1 MLGYI
6 YIYTNIVNNKVYI
19 GQTTDI
25 INRKSSHRYKVSVN
39 KENNKFYN
47 AVRKYGWK
55 SFTFDILA
63 TIESEDL
70 KDLTI
75 FLDAMEVFYIWKYD
89 SFKHG
94 YNSTAG
100 GHCYRGKEVSEEFR
114 EYCRHRTYSQETR
127 NKMSEAAK
135 HRVVSD
141 TTRQKCRDN
150 AIKRNFAAYRE
161 LYLEKLNKNRRLSR
175 IKAIVQID
183 ANTQTI
189 LNEWESIIEAA
200 RYVFDNIDSNVSIK
214 NIANNLVKH
223 CKGKL
228 KGKYKGF
235 IWKYKSD
242 CLI

>member
-63 TIESEDL
+63 TIESENL

-127 NKMSEAAK
+127 NKMSEAAR

-141 TTRQKCRDN
+141 ITKQKCRDN
-150 AIKRNFAAYRE
+150 ALKRNFAAYRE
-161 LYLEKLNKNRRLSR
+161 LTTEKRNAGIR
-175 IKAIVQID
+175 KAKAKAVLQLDTNNNIV
-183 ANTQTI
+183 
-189 LNEWESIIEAA
+189 NEFA
-200 RYVFDNIDSNVSIK
+200 SIK
-214 NIANNLVKH
+214 EAVLYVKTYIAPNKTLFGIENGIRRH
-223 CKGKL
+223 CRNKIRKEF
-228 KGKYKGF
+228 YYGF
-235 IWKYKSD
+235 KWKFKANV
-242 CLI
+242 